1 MTDRSLIHFTFN
13 GVPVEGREG
22 SILVAALWAAGI
34 TTLRCDASG
43 GARGLYCEIGH
54 CFECRVTVDG
64 IAHERGCQLLVR
76 DGMEV
81 TTDAA

>member
-1 MTDRSLIHFTFN
+1 MPRIKLN
-13 GVPVEGREG
+13 GTLYDVPAQT
-22 SILVAALWAAGI
+22 SVAAALMNAGFTARQSI
-34 TTLRCDASG
+34 EG
-43 GARGLYCEIGH
+43 EARGPLCGMGI

-64 IAHERGCQLLVR
+64 IAYERGCQLLVR

>member
-1 MTDRSLIHFTFN
+1 MPRIKLN
-13 GVPVEGREG
+13 GTLYDVPAQT
-22 SILVAALWAAGI
+22 SVAAALMNAGLAARKSIEGE
-34 TTLRCDASG
+34 
-43 GARGLYCEIGH
+43 ARGPLCGMGI

>member
-1 MTDRSLIHFTFN
+1 MPRIKLN
-13 GVPVEGREG
+13 GTLFDVPAQT
-22 SILVAALWAAGI
+22 SVAAALMNAGLAARHSIEGE
-34 TTLRCDASG
+34 
-43 GARGLYCEIGH
+43 ARGPLCGMGI